1 MSAAQEKPKN
11 IWFRYHFIRPD
22 ADPIIIEIE
31 LDGETLDLVK
41 PKVTDIP
48 DWTTF
53 ERLPCPQC
61 GDCAAGGHCPIAV
74 NLSYVVKKFDGVW
87 SYDELDVLLET
98 EERSYANHTTAQRGL
113 GSLLG
118 IIMTTSGCEP
128 MNFLKPMTRFH
139 LPFSTLDETIYRVA
153 GMYLLGQHFRRKQG
167 LEPDWT
173 MAKLSEKYAKVDA
186 VNANIVK
193 RLQSATDVDSSMNA
207 VIVLDSFAKMLPFSL
222 LDELQN
228 MEYLF
233 KTYLNEGDIITTPGE
248 E

>member
-1 MSAAQEKPKN
+1 
-11 IWFRYHFIRPD
+11 
-22 ADPIIIEIE
+22 
-31 LDGETLDLVK
+31 
-41 PKVTDIP
+41 
-48 DWTTF
+48 
-53 ERLPCPQC
+53 
-61 GDCAAGGHCPIAV
+61 
-74 NLSYVVKKFDGVW
+74 
-87 SYDELDVLLET
+87 
-98 EERSYANHTTAQRGL
+98 
-113 GSLLG
+113 SLLG